1 MKASLAF
8 AATLVVAVIVVSGIF
23 ITQQGATTTTGLGT
37 VTTTS
42 SSSESASTSISY
54 GANATANDS
63 NGIQIQLALRF
74 YPGDGA
80 NGSVMVSIIAADHNT
95 LPTMNN
101 VTASTAWGLQGLSL
115 GACGRGASPYGVAL
129 YSGAYTAT
137 NVSLAQPLQIYPV
150 VPCPLYIRLVTGYL
164 FQPASDNALIL
175 PGTGNA
181 TEMFSMVNATG
192 MYSQVNSSVSAGM
205 GSGPTSSL
213 VPLAPGTYTAAAGDE
228 WGAVVVTQ
236 FTIGTDGSASII
248 G

>member
-8 AATLVVAVIVVSGIF
+8 AATVVVAVIVVSGIF
-23 ITQQGATTTTGLGT
+23 ITQQGATSTSIATSTTA
-37 VTTTS
+37 S
-42 SSSESASTSISY
+42 SSSESASSSSSS

-80 NGSVMVSIIAADHNT
+80 NGSTMVSIIAADHNT

-101 VTASTAWGLQGLSL
+101 VTAATTWGLDGLSL

-129 YSGAYTAT
+129 YSGAYTAA

-164 FQPASDNALIL
+164 FEAASDNAFIL

-192 MYSQVNSSVSAGM
+192 MYSPVNSQS
-205 GSGPTSSL
+205 P

-236 FTIGTDGSASII
+236 FTIGTDGSASSV